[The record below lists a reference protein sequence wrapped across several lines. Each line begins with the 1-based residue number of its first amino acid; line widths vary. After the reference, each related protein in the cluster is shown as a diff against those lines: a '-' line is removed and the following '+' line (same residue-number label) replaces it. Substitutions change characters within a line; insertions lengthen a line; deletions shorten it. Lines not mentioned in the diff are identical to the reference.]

1 MSDLQPISEINTR
14 LPSLADVESK
24 LCKLIPA
31 LDGEIAKSYPEGAI
45 PKEIKAWVNVLRG
58 GPRTIFSGVLAKADK
73 KV

>member
-1 MSDLQPISEINTR
+1 MTDLLPIPSTIDMHR
-14 LPSLADVESK
+14 APSLMR
-24 LCKLIPA
+24 KLIPA